1 LGLKSDENERV
12 KKKSADAAGG
22 GPRRPGGG
30 AGPHGGAQRP
40 KGAGRRP
47 KEGL

>member
-22 GPRRPGGG
+22 GPRR
-30 AGPHGGAQRP
+30 Q
-40 KGAGRRP
+40 KGR
-47 KEGL
+47 EGDDAASPFSKPFLSLPSI